1 MSDRMTDIA
10 RKIEALRTTD
20 RVRPAAPTPWDRY
33 ESAVAFAMGAIGV
46 TVLLLV
52 ITIAV
57 LLG

>member
-1 MSDRMTDIA
+1 MSDRMTDIGQ
-10 RKIEALRTTD
+10 KIKALRTTD
-20 RVRPAAPTPWDRY
+20 RVRPTAPAPWDRY
-33 ESAVAFAMGAIGV
+33 EAAVAFALGSIGV